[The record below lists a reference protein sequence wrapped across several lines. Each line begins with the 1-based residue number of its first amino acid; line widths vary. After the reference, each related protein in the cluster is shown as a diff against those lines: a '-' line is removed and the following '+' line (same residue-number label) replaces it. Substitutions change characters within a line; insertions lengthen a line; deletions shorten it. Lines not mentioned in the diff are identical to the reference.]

1 MTDQEVRV
9 ACVQAASVTPGNPNH
24 VQMAR
29 EYYEFVMEGV
39 DKDPIVAVKVDDLGE
54 TRTHASGKKTRK

>member
-1 MTDQEVRV
+1 MTDQEIRV

-29 EYYEFVMEGV
+29 EYYEFVMEG
-39 DKDPIVAVKVDDLGE
+39 AASLGVQAGTE
-54 TRTHASGKKTRK
+54 PSEAPTTTKKTARK